1 MKGIEEPVAIML
13 LVSIGVFTCI
23 GVWFFVANMLASS
36 TNAKEFSPKEM
47 NRFEIIKL
55 DFMNCIK
62 ENNSYNKIVFYN
74 PTYKTIVLKNL
85 TATLRSENYTE
96 IGNVSFYENAEP
108 YRVVSGYVS
117 VPLKQGLEYRVTF
130 EGLGLPDVVVI
141 CY

>member
-1 MKGIEEPVAIML
+1 ML
-13 LVSIGVFTCI
+13 TSSI
-23 GVWFFVANMLASS
+23 
-36 TNAKEFSPKEM
+36 NAKEFNPKEM

-62 ENNSYNKIVFYN
+62 KNDTYNEIIFYN

-85 TATLRSENYTE
+85 TATLRAEDYTK

-108 YRVVSGYVS
+108 YGIVSGYTS
-117 VPLKQGLEYRVTF
+117 VPLKQGLKYRVTF